1 MKIEIKKF
9 DFLNNNLNKKQKSH
23 NLIEIRKTKRVAK
36 PSMILF
42 IHSVIANTLH
52 ILSKYG
58 PDESLIA

>member
-1 MKIEIKKF
+1 MQTEIKKS

-42 IHSVIANTLH
+42 IHSVTTNTLH

-58 PDESLIA
+58 PDESLAA